1 MSELALVQ
9 FHEDKNLKYEVSKIY
24 EKLGLT
30 LETAFHMF
38 MVQSKNVNGL
48 PFELRLP
55 SKKITRE
62 EALANFMEM
71 RRQVADVP
79 EMSLDEINA
88 EIAEVRVIRK
98 AAKA

>member
-1 MSELALVQ
+1 MAELALVQ

-38 MVQSKNVNGL
+38 MVQSKNMNGL
-48 PFELRLP
+48 PFEMRLP
-55 SKKITRE
+55 NNKITKA
-62 EALANFMEM
+62 EAWNNFMEM
-71 RRQVADVP
+71 RRLAADVP

-88 EIAEVRVIRK
+88 EIAEVRANRK
-98 AAKA
+98 VGKV